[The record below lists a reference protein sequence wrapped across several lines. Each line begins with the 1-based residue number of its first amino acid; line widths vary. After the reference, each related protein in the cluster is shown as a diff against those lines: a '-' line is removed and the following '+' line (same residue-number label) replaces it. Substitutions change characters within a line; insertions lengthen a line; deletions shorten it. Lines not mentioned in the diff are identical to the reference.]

1 MYKVHRR
8 ISHAQLHHS
17 VMTTKHSAPGPY
29 GTTHLGV
36 GLSLMGLLHP
46 GGLQGLV
53 GRGYMCVCLQV
64 CEYNTY
70 IYIYICICIYMYKR
84 GREICSL
91 QDIGRKFPTLL
102 SLLGLRCWPWAQCL
116 HKLDNRR
123 QTASLTSIFMKINF
137 AQRLLSAV
145 FLWRSQVAFYLYV
158 CIYVS
163 NNNVHIYI
171 CIIYIYILIYIY
183 IFLYSHTLQPHS
195 YYIFLFTFTP
205 WGIVTR
211 VA

>member
-1 MYKVHRR
+1 
-8 ISHAQLHHS
+8 
-17 VMTTKHSAPGPY
+17 
-29 GTTHLGV
+29 
-36 GLSLMGLLHP
+36 
-46 GGLQGLV
+46 
-53 GRGYMCVCLQV
+53 
-64 CEYNTY
+64 
-70 IYIYICICIYMYKR
+70 MYKR

-171 CIIYIYILIYIY
+171 YVLYIFIFICIYILIFTHITTPF
-183 IFLYSHTLQPHS
+183 ILHLPLHLYSLRHCYKSCLVG
-195 YYIFLFTFTP
+195 LEMTFS
-205 WGIVTR
+205 
-211 VA
+211 A